1 MKNSRSNINR
11 VEQADYFDTKVSE
24 LLKAISTSNAT
35 PEEDTALYINLSI
48 IFLREIM
55 MNTAII
61 ADYCANHSIP
71 DYPNKEE
78 RSKASDSFKEF
89 DS

>member
-11 VEQADYFDTKVSE
+11 VDQADYFDAKVSE
-24 LLKAISTSNAT
+24 LLKAISTSHAT
-35 PEEDTALYINLSI
+35 PEEDTAHYINLSI
-48 IFLREIM
+48 IFLRDIM

-78 RSKASDSFKEF
+78 RSKSGDSFKET
-89 DS
+89 DC